1 MTSIH
6 KQIVVS
12 GNTHTLQI
20 DSSLELEEVEITG
33 TDPISGKTV
42 HISLSSILKPVSKT
56 ESQGAV
62 QISDAQA
69 ASASEAV
76 SDATA
81 RENVENALNDLFNH

>member
-6 KQIVVS
+6 KQIVVA
-12 GNTHTLQI
+12 GNTHSVQI

-42 HISLSSILKPVSKT
+42 HISLSSILKPVSRP
-56 ESQGAV
+56 EAQGAV
-62 QISDAQA
+62 QITDAA
-69 ASASEAV
+69 GAGGMHDEA
-76 SDATA
+76 T